1 MLRGQGGCMTNKNVF
16 SGPDAIR
23 NFLDPG
29 NLPPLP
35 LVELPPSLNPLA
47 QDGVRIQAKLM
58 NMLPLGNVKAA
69 PAYNMIEQAADRGD
83 LESVERLIENSSG
96 NTVSSLAI
104 TARQFGVDRTFSYV
118 PAEIS
123 WNKLQMLLFFGIE
136 PIVNQ
141 EPPAPED
148 NDPRTG
154 VYKARKA
161 GKAADT
167 MNPGQYE
174 NLDNPGAHEKWTG
187 PQIWDQTD
195 GKISVFCAGLGTTGT
210 LIGTATYLKAMNPEL
225 TIVGVMRGQ
234 DQYVPGARTE
244 KLLNVVGFDWR
255 PHVDHLVPVDAEISY
270 RLSMEMSRLGLI
282 VGPTSGMALAGALR
296 FLTEMKEA
304 DRLDAFRN
312 DEGDLLCVFP
322 CPDGP
327 LPYLDEYVKYVDRAH
342 FPEIRNKEFLLNKP

>member
-1 MLRGQGGCMTNKNVF
+1 MTDKNVF

-23 NFLDPG
+23 KFLNPG

-47 QDGVRIQAKLM
+47 EDRVRILAKLM
-58 NMLPLGNVKAA
+58 NLLPLGNVKAA
-69 PAYNMIEQAADRGD
+69 PAYNMIERAAARGD
-83 LESVERLIENSSG
+83 LETVERLIENSSG

-104 TARQFGVDRTFSYV
+104 TARQFGIERTLSYV

-123 WNKLQMLLFFGIE
+123 RNKLQMLLFFGIE

-148 NDPRTG
+148 NDPHTG

-161 GKAADT
+161 GEAADT
-167 MNPGQYE
+167 LNPGQYE
-174 NLDNPGAHEKWTG
+174 NPDNPGAHEKWTG

-210 LIGTATYLKAMNPEL
+210 LIGTATYLKRMNPDL
-225 TIVGVMRGQ
+225 PIVGVMRGP

-244 KLLNVVGFDWR
+244 KLLNVVSFDWR
-255 PHVDHLVPVDAEISY
+255 SHVDHLVPVNAEISY
-270 RLSMEMSRLGLI
+270 RLSMEMSRLGLM
-282 VGPTSGMALAGALR
+282 VGPTSGMALAGALQ
-296 FLTEMKEA
+296 FLTEMKET
-304 DRLDAFRN
+304 DRLDEFRN
-312 DEGDLLCVFP
+312 ADGDVLCVFP

-327 LPYLDEYVKYVDRAH
+327 LPYLDEYAKYVDRTN
-342 FPEIRNKEFLLNKP
+342 FPNIQNAEFLLNRP